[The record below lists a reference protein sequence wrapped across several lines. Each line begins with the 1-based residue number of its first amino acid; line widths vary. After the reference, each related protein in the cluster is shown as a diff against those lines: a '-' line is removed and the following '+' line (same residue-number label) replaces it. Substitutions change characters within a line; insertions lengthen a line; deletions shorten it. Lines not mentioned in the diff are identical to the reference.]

1 MQFCFA
7 SYIYYY
13 YFCMRNPSPTP
24 ILHMNEQNP
33 KRCCWCGNDPLYIK
47 YHDEEWGRPI
57 SDDRTLFEFLTLEG
71 AQAGLSWITIL
82 RKRDGYRAAFHN
94 FDYRKVA
101 DMTAGDEDRLL
112 NFDNIVKNRRK
123 IHSTIVNARLF
134 GEIVNEYGSFFNYII
149 SFFPGQQRII
159 NDVSDESRLPASSP
173 ISDAISKDMKR
184 RGFRF
189 FGSTIC
195 YAFLQATGFIDDHR
209 NDCPC
214 KSRH

>member
-1 MQFCFA
+1 
-7 SYIYYY
+7 
-13 YFCMRNPSPTP
+13 
-24 ILHMNEQNP
+24 MNEQNP

-112 NFDNIVKNRRK
+112 NFGNIVKNRRK

-195 YAFLQATGFIDDHR
+195 YAFLQATGFIDDHH

-214 KSRH
+214 KSKP

>member
-1 MQFCFA
+1 
-7 SYIYYY
+7 
-13 YFCMRNPSPTP
+13 MRNPSPTP

-94 FDYRKVA
+94 FDYRKIA

-159 NDVSDESRLPASSP
+159 NDVSDESKLPASSP

-214 KSRH
+214 KSKY

>member
-1 MQFCFA
+1 
-7 SYIYYY
+7 
-13 YFCMRNPSPTP
+13 
-24 ILHMNEQNP
+24 MNEQNP

-112 NFDNIVKNRRK
+112 NFDSIVKNRRK

-159 NDVSDESRLPASSP
+159 NDVSDESKLPASSP
-173 ISDAISKDMKR
+173 ISDAISNDMKR

>member
-1 MQFCFA
+1 
-7 SYIYYY
+7 
-13 YFCMRNPSPTP
+13 
-24 ILHMNEQNP
+24 MNEHNP

>member
-1 MQFCFA
+1 
-7 SYIYYY
+7 
-13 YFCMRNPSPTP
+13 MRNPSPTP
-24 ILHMNEQNP
+24 ILQMNEKNH

-112 NFDNIVKNRRK
+112 NFDNLVKNRRK

-159 NDVSDESRLPASSP
+159 NDVSDKSRLPASSP

-195 YAFLQATGFIDDHR
+195 YAFLQATGFIDDHC

-214 KSRH
+214 KSKP

>member
-1 MQFCFA
+1 
-7 SYIYYY
+7 
-13 YFCMRNPSPTP
+13 
-24 ILHMNEQNP
+24 MNEQNP

-94 FDYRKVA
+94 FNYRKVA

-112 NFDNIVKNRRK
+112 NFDNLVKNRRK

-134 GEIVNEYGSFFNYII
+134 VEIVNEYGSFFNYII

-159 NDVSDESRLPASSP
+159 NDVSDKSRLPASSP

-214 KSRH
+214 KSKP

>member
-1 MQFCFA
+1 
-7 SYIYYY
+7 
-13 YFCMRNPSPTP
+13 
-24 ILHMNEQNP
+24 MNEQNP

-195 YAFLQATGFIDDHR
+195 YAFLQATGFIDNHR

-214 KSRH
+214 KSKS